1 MTINEEKTS
10 WGIGSTAEDFADL
23 VKRELGDADSGL
35 VDVAFDDFTLPDHIV
50 LGGGTELQGQQITYA
65 ALFAG
70 ATEYFHGIKIG
81 GLTAA
86 PPFLRL
92 AVTRSIVE

>member
-50 LGGGTELQGQQITYA
+50 LGGVTELQVQQITC
-65 ALFAG
+65 
-70 ATEYFHGIKIG
+70 GI
-81 GLTAA
+81 LSPT
-86 PPFLRL
+86 
-92 AVTRSIVE
+92 VTDSLWQLQILVPVTVS